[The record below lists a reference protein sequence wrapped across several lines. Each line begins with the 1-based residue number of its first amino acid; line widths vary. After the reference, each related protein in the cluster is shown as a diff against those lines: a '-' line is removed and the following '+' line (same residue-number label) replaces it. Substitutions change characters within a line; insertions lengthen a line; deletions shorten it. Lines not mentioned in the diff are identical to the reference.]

1 MNNSNYLFNVKNVV
15 KLLLETSKGTKLCFS
30 STIYRIDIKDVDG
43 RINEINSHLENCCK
57 QQNLGFIKS
66 CIINKSGHTAKG
78 LNLNERESSESG
90 EHFIEYVY

>member
-1 MNNSNYLFNVKNVV
+1 M
-15 KLLLETSKGTKLCFS
+15 
-30 STIYRIDIKDVDG
+30 
-43 RINEINSHLENCCK
+43 ENCCK

-90 EHFIEYVY
+90 EHFIEYVYWTCIRGSSIPNEINKTMSLWLRHLLKIKKGHTQCVSLEYMNMNSIRN